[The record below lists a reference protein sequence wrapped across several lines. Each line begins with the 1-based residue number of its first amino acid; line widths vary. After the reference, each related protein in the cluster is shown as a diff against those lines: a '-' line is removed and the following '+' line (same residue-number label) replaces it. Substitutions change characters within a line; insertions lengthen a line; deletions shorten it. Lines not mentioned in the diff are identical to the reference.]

1 VAGFICVAAELSV
14 ELCIEAV
21 LIIISLAVSE
31 SHTVRP
37 VIFLPILVISLLCH
51 HETDLFS

>member
-1 VAGFICVAAELSV
+1 VAGFICVATELSV